1 MSRSGSGQSDFD
13 ALADRARTEQGA
25 RPGLPLSQAWQG
37 QGLADIRRDLV
48 RRLAAAG
55 IAEAEVEARHMLA
68 HVLAPATLAEALADP
83 ALVSWQCTA
92 ELADMAWARLQ
103 RRPLSQILGSQPF
116 WTLDLA
122 VTPDVL
128 TPRADTETL
137 VEAVLSRCEGE
148 AARVLDLGTGSGAIL
163 LALLSERPGWTGLG
177 VDLSSDALA
186 VARANAERCGLPNR
200 AAFVRGRWGAG
211 LERAAFDIV
220 VSNPPYIVS
229 SVLAGLEPEVR
240 EHEPALALDG
250 GADGLDAYRDI
261 LRGVPGILKR
271 NGMLAFEIG
280 YDQGGTVSA
289 LVRSA
294 GLTDVAVIRDL
305 AGQDRVVIGY
315 NGENR

>member
-1 MSRSGSGQSDFD
+1 MTGPFDKMVGDARAQFD
-13 ALADRARTEQGA
+13 AA
-25 RPGLPLSQAWQG
+25 PSKPLREAWQG
-37 QGLADIRRDLV
+37 MGLADIRSDLV
-48 RRLAAAG
+48 RRLGEAG
-55 IAEAEVEARHMLA
+55 IDEAAVEARHMLN

-83 ALVSWQCTA
+83 ALVSWQRVA
-92 ELADMAWARLQ
+92 HLADLAWERLQ
-103 RRPLSQILGSQPF
+103 RKPLSQVLGSQPF

-137 VEAVLSRCEGE
+137 VEVVLSRCEGQE
-148 AARVLDLGTGSGAIL
+148 ARMLDLGTGSGAIL

-177 VDLSSDALA
+177 VDLSGEALT
-186 VARANAERCGLPNR
+186 VARGNAERCGLANR
-200 AAFVRGRWGAG
+200 AAFVRGRWSAG

-220 VSNPPYIVS
+220 ISNPPYIVS
-229 SVLAGLEPEVR
+229 DVLAGLEPEVR

-261 LRGVPGILKR
+261 LRDVPEILKR

-280 YDQGGTVSA
+280 YDQGVSVSD
-289 LVRSA
+289 LVRAA
-294 GLTDVAVIRDL
+294 GLSGVAVIRDL
-305 AGQDRVVIGY
+305 SGQDRVVIGY